1 MADLKSF
8 PEESQNYIL
17 FLLFIL
23 YREYLLCNQF
33 CKCKS
38 IAQQMIS
45 FKWHSLR
52 MYRVQ
57 GSELGSSRMED
68 KLQHSP
74 WSQGSQRQ
82 VDLDNLG

>member
-1 MADLKSF
+1 MNNLSVFYFIILFLKINKGRKMADFKSF

-17 FLLFIL
+17 LLLFIL

-45 FKWHSLR
+45 FK
-52 MYRVQ
+52 
-57 GSELGSSRMED
+57 
-68 KLQHSP
+68 
-74 WSQGSQRQ
+74 
-82 VDLDNLG
+82 